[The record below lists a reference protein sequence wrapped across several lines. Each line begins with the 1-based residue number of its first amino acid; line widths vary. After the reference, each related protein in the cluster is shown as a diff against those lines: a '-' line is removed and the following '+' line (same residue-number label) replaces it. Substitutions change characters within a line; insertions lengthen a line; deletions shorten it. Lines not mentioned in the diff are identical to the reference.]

1 MTMRSTRGPACA
13 LAVCLAVGAVSGSA
27 EGPPGP
33 PPSDLESH
41 IEHEEQDLETRM
53 VGLGRVRLSVPQHV
67 SGSLGMLIAR
77 QPGDFDCTT
86 VCEYRGALLQVEPG
100 LAGGQVSAG
109 YAVVVGE
116 LGDNDHF
123 LSNVFL
129 GYGVKAALMRTWG
142 DSSLSPPEQTL
153 LGIEGSF
160 TVIRINISLAL
171 FRPVGSD
178 DFDDPWIVGG
188 GLGWGF

>member
-1 MTMRSTRGPACA
+1 MV
-13 LAVCLAVGAVSGSA
+13 LQIAVCLAVGATSWSA
-27 EGPPGP
+27 EDPPGP
-33 PPSDLESH
+33 TPSDLERH
-41 IEHEEQDLETRM
+41 IQHEEQELETRM
-53 VGLGRVRLSVPQHV
+53 VGVGKVRLSVPQRV

-77 QPGDFDCTT
+77 QPADIDCTT

-100 LAGGQVSAG
+100 LDGGQVSAG

-129 GYGVKAALMRTWG
+129 GYGLKAALMRTWG
-142 DSSLSPPEQTL
+142 DSSLSPPDQTL
-153 LGIEGSF
+153 LGIEGNF
-160 TVIRINISLAL
+160 TVIRINFSLAL

-178 DFDDPWIVGG
+178 DPADPWVVGG